1 MRTRPTEASRRQV
14 STRRRGGRLRR
25 WAAAVVFA
33 MISVLLAGPQAWAS
47 GGVWPLDGPVVRGYD
62 PPEVV
67 WAAGH
72 RGVDVAGTPG
82 DAVRAPRD
90 GVVTFTGMVAG
101 RPVVVVDHGETRTTL
116 EPVEATLPRGSRV
129 AAGDVVGR
137 LTAGH
142 DCPASACLHWG
153 LKRGDDYL
161 DPVASIGGDVRLL
174 PDAAV
179 AQIERRAHERRA
191 LAATL
196 ASAGAFAGGSG
207 TLAVPTNGR
216 ITSVFGPRF
225 HPIFKEWR
233 QHQGVDLS
241 APCGTPIHAAADGT
255 VTHVGFDASG
265 GWRLIIAHGQVGG
278 VDLQTVYLHAQG
290 YRVRVG
296 ERVARG
302 QLVGTVGSTGWS
314 TGCHLHFSTKANGR
328 HVDPQQLM

>member
-1 MRTRPTEASRRQV
+1 
-14 STRRRGGRLRR
+14 
-25 WAAAVVFA
+25 VFA
-33 MISVLLAGPQAWAS
+33 LITALLTGPQAWAS
-47 GGVWPLDGPVVRGYD
+47 GGVWPLEGPVVRGFD
-62 PPEVV
+62 PPEVA

-72 RGVDVAGTPG
+72 RGVDVAGGPG
-82 DAVRAPRD
+82 DAVRTPRE
-90 GVVTFTGMVAG
+90 GVVTFAGMVAG

-116 EPVEATLPRGSRV
+116 EPVEATVLAGSRV
-129 AAGDVVGR
+129 GAGDVVGR
-137 LTAGH
+137 LIAGH
-142 DCPASACLHWG
+142 DCPSGACLHWG

-161 DPVASIGGDVRLL
+161 DPVSLVGGDVRLL

-179 AQIERRAHERRA
+179 AQISRRADERRA
-191 LAATL
+191 LAAAL
-196 ASAGAFAGGSG
+196 GATGGFAGGSG
-207 TLAVPTNGR
+207 ALAVPTDGR

-233 QHQGVDLS
+233 LHQGVDLS
-241 APCGTPIHAAADGT
+241 AACGTPIHAAADGT

-265 GWRLIIAHGQVGG
+265 GWRLIIAHGPLGG

-290 YRVRVG
+290 YRVRLG

-328 HVDPQQLM
+328 HVDPQPWWST

>member
-1 MRTRPTEASRRQV
+1 M
-14 STRRRGGRLRR
+14 RR
-25 WAAAVVFA
+25 WVAAAVFA
-33 MISVLLAGPQAWAS
+33 CITALLGGPQAWAS
-47 GGVWPLDGPVVRGYD
+47 GAVWPVQGAVVRGFD
-62 PPEVV
+62 PPDVV

-72 RGVDVAGTPG
+72 RGVDVVGAPG
-82 DAVRAPRD
+82 DPVRAPRE

-101 RPVVVVDHGETRTTL
+101 RPVVVIDHGETRTTL
-116 EPVEATLPRGSRV
+116 EPVEAELPRGSRV
-129 AAGDVVGR
+129 TTGEVVGR
-137 LTAGH
+137 LVAGH
-142 DCPASACLHWG
+142 DCAAEACLHWG
-153 LKRGDDYL
+153 LKRGEEYL
-161 DPVASIGGDVRLL
+161 DPISAVGSGVRLL

-179 AQIERRAHERRA
+179 GQIERRTEERRA

-196 ASAGAFAGGSG
+196 GAAGGFAGGSG
-207 TLAVPTNGR
+207 TLAMPVGGR

-233 QHQGVDLS
+233 THQGVDLS

-265 GWRLIIAHGQVGG
+265 GWRLIIAHGSMGG

-290 YRVRVG
+290 YRVRAG
-296 ERVARG
+296 ERVTRG

-328 HVDPQQLM
+328 HVDPQQWW